1 MISMNSRGR
10 RGVGAVV
17 TDPAGEVSLRKPV
30 RGTLPRLTLYA
41 HADVVRAVR
50 MVAAQDGV
58 QAQEILRRA
67 MRAYLRTRGH
77 AFTDMTK
84 GV

>member
-1 MISMNSRGR
+1 MKFRGK

-17 TDPAGEVSLRKPV
+17 TDTDGTVSVRKPV
-30 RGTLPRLTLYA
+30 RDTLPRLTLYA

-67 MRAYLRTRGH
+67 VRAYLRTRGH
-77 AFTDMTK
+77 RFTDLSK
-84 GV
+84 GA

>member
-1 MISMNSRGR
+1 MKSRGR

-17 TDPAGEVSLRKPV
+17 TDRAGEISV
-30 RGTLPRLTLYA
+30 RRPTRATLPRLTLYA
-41 HADVVRAVR
+41 HGEVVRAVR
-50 MVAAQDGV
+50 VVAAQDGV

-67 MRAYLRTRGH
+67 VRAYLRTRGH
-77 AFTDMTK
+77 AFTDLSK

>member
-1 MISMNSRGR
+1 MKSRGR

-17 TDPAGEVSLRKPV
+17 TDAAGEVSVRKPA

-41 HADVVRAVR
+41 HSDVVRAVR

-67 MRAYLRTRGH
+67 VRAYLRTRGH
-77 AFTDMTK
+77 GFTDLSK
-84 GV
+84 GT

>member
-1 MISMNSRGR
+1 MKSRGK

-17 TDPAGEVSLRKPV
+17 TDTDGTVLVRTPV

-50 MVAAQDGV
+50 LVAALDGV

-67 MRAYLRTRGH
+67 VRAYLRTRGH
-77 AFTDMTK
+77 SFTDLSK